1 VDRAHNLI
9 LDTLASTGS
18 AGLLAYAALIG
29 TTLVTGMRALIKSQ
43 DRQMCVVLAVG
54 LASIAGHLVETQLS
68 FPVTT
73 TATLF
78 WIVLGVLTARWSQ
91 SASSPVGA
99 QDKHRTPWPRWLL
112 AVSLL
117 VAVLPASIA
126 ILVADANAGQS
137 HRTRTVADLQH
148 SIAAMERA
156 IVLWPTQPAYHE
168 HLSWLHLQLAERG
181 YNSHVEF
188 RSAEAA
194 LDAARRLTP
203 GHYRIWAGLGE
214 LYTEWG
220 KAGDPNRFIQAEQA
234 FSQATTLFPGSAMLH
249 TGWGLSYMAQN
260 RIAEATAQFHQA
272 AHLDHTDAWAYW
284 RLGDALLAQ
293 DDLAGAE
300 QAYGNALRWAPDD
313 PNLLL
318 DVARCRWDMGQRELA
333 CQAIARGLLMSP
345 NHPGL
350 LAFFPGCK

>member
-1 VDRAHNLI
+1 
-9 LDTLASTGS
+9 
-18 AGLLAYAALIG
+18 
-29 TTLVTGMRALIKSQ
+29 LIKSQ
-43 DRQMCVVLAVG
+43 DRQMRTVLAVG

-78 WIVLGVLTARWSQ
+78 WIMLCILAGRWSQ

-99 QDKHRTPWPRWLL
+99 QDKHRAPWPRQLL

-117 VAVLPASIA
+117 AAVLPASTF
-126 ILVADANAGQS
+126 ILVADANAGQA

-156 IVLWPTQPAYHE
+156 VILWPTQPAYHE
-168 HLSWLHLQLAERG
+168 HSSWLHLQLAQRG
-181 YNSHVEF
+181 YNSPVEF

-194 LDAARRLTP
+194 LDAARRLAP

-214 LYTEWG
+214 LHTEWG
-220 KAGDPNRFIQAEQA
+220 KAGDPNRFAQAEQA

-249 TGWGLSYMAQN
+249 TGWGLSYIAQG
-260 RIAEATAQFHQA
+260 RIAEATDQFNQA
-272 AHLDHTDAWAYW
+272 ARLDHTDAWAYW

-300 QAYGNALRWAPDD
+300 QAYRYALRWAPGLAEAHRGLGLVYHRRGQFEAALLAYQTALSLAPDD
-313 PNLLL
+313 PNMVL
-318 DVARCRWDMGQRELA
+318 DVARSRWDMGQRELA
-333 CQAIARGLLMSP
+333 CQAAARGLLMAP

-350 LAFFPGCK
+350 QAFFAGCK